1 MPSVALDPR
10 EARPLTS
17 REISKV
23 VCSIIAG
30 VVAYDQDA
38 REVVPDVIRAVRES
52 GAEVDHQGRWYALPR
67 RRNAMEEVNAI
78 AQRRIRNSHP
88 RPDYIAVLSKV
99 YLGPS
104 WACALICTVAGLRGW
119 CAAKDVDTALAW
131 VAENLE
137 LVFPPPGPN

>member
-1 MPSVALDPR
+1 MPSAVALDPR

-38 REVVPDVIRAVRES
+38 REVVPDVIKAVRES
-52 GAEVDHQGRWYALPR
+52 V
-67 RRNAMEEVNAI
+67 AMEEINAI
-78 AQRRIRNSHP
+78 AQRRIRNGHP
-88 RPDYIAVLSKV
+88 RPDYVSVLSKV

-104 WACALICTVAGLRGW
+104 WACALIGTVAGLRGW
-119 CAAKDVDTALAW
+119 CAPKDVDTALAW